1 MIDRNTTVCISLAEK
16 PGNLGATIFNT
27 AFQELSMNY
36 IYKPFLVHSGDL
48 QNAILGIRALGIR
61 GCGVSMPHK
70 VAVMQYLDE
79 IDPVAQEIGAVNTI
93 VNHGGKLVGYNTD
106 FEGVR
111 VITKND
117 YKVKGKKALIVGAGG
132 AARAVICALKENQ
145 AGEIA
150 ITTRGDEKARTLA
163 EQFHL
168 RFVPWNDRALVSADL
183 LINATPVGM
192 QKGEAAIFSDEV
204 IQKAEAVLDVV
215 VSATDTDLI
224 RKAKE
229 MNKVAL
235 PGIRMSVI
243 QSMAQFRLYTCPDVS
258 ESVIEKGITHFFQNN

>member
-27 AFQELSMNY
+27 AFQELGMNY
-36 IYKPFLVHSGDL
+36 IYKPFLVRSDDL

-61 GCGVSMPHK
+61 GCGVSMPYK
-70 VAVMQYLDE
+70 VTVMQYLDE
-79 IDPVAQEIGAVNTI
+79 IDPVAREIGAVNTI
-93 VNHGGKLVGYNTD
+93 VNHDGKLIGYNTD

-111 VITKND
+111 AITKHE
-117 YKVKGKKALIVGAGG
+117 YKVKRKTTLLVGAGG
-132 AARAVICALKENQ
+132 VARAIICALKENQ

-150 ITTRGDEKARTLA
+150 ITARGDEEARVLA

-168 RFVPWNDRALVSADL
+168 RFIPWSNPVLASADL

-192 QKGEAAIFSDEV
+192 QKGEAMIFSDEALR
-204 IQKAEAVLDVV
+204 KCEAVLDVV
-215 VSATDTDLI
+215 VSATDTALV
-224 RKAKE
+224 RRAKE

-235 PGIRMSVI
+235 PGIQMSVI
-243 QSMAQFRLYTCPDVS
+243 QSIAQFKLYTCPDIS
-258 ESVIEKGITHFFQNN
+258 ESIVKKGITCFFQNN

>member
-1 MIDRNTTVCISLAEK
+1 MIDKETIVCISLAEK

-27 AFQELSMNY
+27 AFQELGMNY
-36 IYKPFLVHSGDL
+36 IYKPFLVRSEDL
-48 QNAILGIRALGIR
+48 QNAILGVRALGIR

-79 IDPVAQEIGAVNTI
+79 VDSVAKEIGAVNTI
-93 VNHGGKLVGYNTD
+93 VNRSGKLTGYNTD

-111 VITKND
+111 VITRDD
-117 YKVKGKKALIVGAGG
+117 YRVKGKKVLLVGAGG

-150 ITTRGDEKARTLA
+150 IANRNDERARQLA

-168 RFVPWNDRALVSADL
+168 RFVPWNECAREEAQL

-192 QKGEAAIFSDEV
+192 NQEQACVFSDAM

-215 VSATDTDLI
+215 VSSTDTILI
-224 RKAKE
+224 AKAKQYG
-229 MNKVAL
+229 KVAL

-243 QSMAQFRLYTCPDVS
+243 QGIAQFKLYTTPDVS
-258 ESVIEKGITHFFQNN
+258 EKIIEKGIATFFENN